1 MGIRVRKTREW
12 ELHAQSLLGLSK
24 QLSIK
29 HWSAPKEK
37 MEKDNLS
44 LVLHSKGD
52 LRLVWQTQL
61 SLITNVYVF
70 ERLHSVTESW
80 WCAYLILILLF
91 AGATSHTRAWSW
103 WYDQTLI
110 HNFYWMWKLTL
121 QIHELCFFAL
131 CPLTTVLKL
140 ASVWLWADGNIE

>member
-1 MGIRVRKTREW
+1 MGIRVRKTRAW
-12 ELHAQSLLGLSK
+12 ELHAQSLLGLLK

-80 WCAYLILILLF
+80 WFNLNLVICRSNIQYQSLELMVR
-91 AGATSHTRAWSW
+91 SHTNSQFLLNVKVDTANTW
-103 WYDQTLI
+103 TL
-110 HNFYWMWKLTL
+110 
-121 QIHELCFFAL
+121 FF
-131 CPLTTVLKL
+131 CPLPLDY
-140 ASVWLWADGNIE
+140 SVEVSQCLIMGWWQYRIK